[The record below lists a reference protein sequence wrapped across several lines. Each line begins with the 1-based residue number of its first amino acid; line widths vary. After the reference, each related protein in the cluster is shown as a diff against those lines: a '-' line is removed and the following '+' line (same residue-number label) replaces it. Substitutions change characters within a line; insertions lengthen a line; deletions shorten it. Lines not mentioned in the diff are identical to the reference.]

1 MEIINKSLKLATNSK
16 TLLLFSALI
25 IVYLITM
32 SPINMDEFVHY
43 HAFDC
48 WYYPGNQIN
57 NFREGCGIMDLSLFG
72 KFLPLRSYAYVGSG
86 PGWIYA
92 PIFWLFPHYYSA
104 RILGFIALL
113 IMAYPISRVFEIRY
127 SVIVLSLTL
136 LFPVSFQFLMDTG
149 PVSFQFAFA
158 FIAPYLLIRF
168 PKSILTVLLVGIAGF
183 YCLWTKTFFIVLV
196 PFCLA
201 WSAYLISNRHK
212 INPIEIKEIFPAF
225 VYSGLICG
233 LLFALLLHAQDR
245 LGVILWYRLSGM
257 NQTYSLLEALSRSV
271 MRDFLL
277 NFSSFA
283 DRNIVSL
290 PSDFFLT
297 PLFFITLL
305 LTVIYFSIRNISN
318 AKWNIIFI
326 IVFFITYILVN
337 RNQYAANLHHI
348 LMVFPSIIFLIL
360 FNFKLLLNENL
371 IIKRYLLPLLI
382 VIALLPQLH
391 AFARVSY
398 ADIRPENDWSIVE
411 INKNL
416 KDPSISGS
424 HIVVVVHWGAYFFQS
439 LYGNKDQSVVY
450 IEPMNSIQAAAQL
463 KEIASRL
470 GRKPLFIARK
480 DALDGWDNVAKTAF
494 PNIALDSTLTPTDG
508 IWGVWR

>member
-1 MEIINKSLKLATNSK
+1 MNTHIQSLKFLTSSK
-16 TLLLFSALI
+16 ALLLLSAT
-25 IVYLITM
+25 IVIYLITM

-48 WYYPGNQIN
+48 WFYPGNQIN

-113 IMAYPISRVFEIRY
+113 VMAYPISKVFELRY
-127 SVIVLSLTL
+127 SVIVLALTL

-158 FIAPYLLIRF
+158 FIAPYLLVRF
-168 PKSILTVLLVGIAGF
+168 PKSIFIVLLVALAGF
-183 YCLWTKTFFIVLV
+183 YCLWTKTFFIVLA

-201 WSAYLISNRHK
+201 WSAYLIVQRDK
-212 INPIEIKEIFPAF
+212 INPISVREILPAF
-225 VYSGLICG
+225 VFSGIICG
-233 LLFALLLHAQDR
+233 LLFCLLLHAQDR

-257 NQTYSLLEALSRSV
+257 NKTYPLIEALSRTV

-277 NFSSFA
+277 NFSSFS
-283 DRNIVSL
+283 DRNLVSL

-297 PLFFITLL
+297 PLFFITLSVL
-305 LTVIYFSIRNISN
+305 IGYVSSKGIHNLC
-318 AKWNIIFI
+318 WNITFI
-326 IVFFITYILVN
+326 VVFFLTYILVN

-360 FNFKLLLNENL
+360 FNYKQ
-371 IIKRYLLPLLI
+371 IIKFNLKGQKYLLAALLI
-382 VIALLPQLH
+382 IALLPQFH

-398 ADIRPENDWSIVE
+398 AAIRPENDWSIVE

-424 HIVVVVHWGAYFFQS
+424 HIIVVVHWGAYFFQS

-450 IEPMNSIQAAAQL
+450 IEPMNSLQAAAQL
-463 KEIASRL
+463 KDIASRL

-480 DALDGWDNVAKTAF
+480 DAQDGWINVAKTVF
-494 PNIALDSTLTPTDG
+494 PDISLDSKLTPSDG